1 MRSTPEFAYL
11 RRGLGQDTCAGT
23 ESTVSGSGP
32 ETFSSEPEPTQGGI
46 GFLGKLLLRSQ
57 RSVDTRSRPQPAG
70 PGPDRKLKPSLDCLD
85 E

>member
-23 ESTVSGSGP
+23 ESSASGL

-57 RSVDTRSRPQPAG
+57 RSVDTRNRPQPAG